1 MKRRRNLQKAE
12 NRWDECDSERCEP
25 GPFESRTPST
35 TQSSPTRYVSPSE
48 VTISEGISDRDKDT
62 CLIYKIHSSTPD
74 SATYPNLYGCSTS
87 RVEMLRE
94 SARKLYLN
102 DYDEEVYGRGA
113 ELYVSTEPSADES
126 AHVGWIGTMTTAV
139 VSPSN
144 SSKTP
149 DDKDNYEGSYHC
161 DSSLSSSESSRN
173 PGHEY
178 KNLRRIGIDELP
190 LALEKHLEAVEARP
204 RMMHPGDSG
213 FVMPELLSH
222 SANYLSASTHQHI
235 NMPLPGS
242 SFGRR
247 FRLKNIFMII
257 LLYSATTFILL
268 LNKFHSLPPFDLK
281 ESVQHQAMQRETST
295 SEIGKSEG
303 SQQHEHRPKLHDITE
318 IHIKRSLGGIHL
330 IHDVDGDKD
339 DANWQTKNMLE
350 LGQLDIAMYGG
361 PRTRG
366 DELSP
371 RVVYLH
377 NSFPLPTRRKR
388 RVLKVERTPFSDNT
402 QLYSILHS
410 DDEKLSKMESVHTQD
425 AGDECK
431 SDSWQRE
438 YHPSCNS
445 VHEFDLMHL
454 DDAREGGRL
463 KLFKKQGYWRNAW
476 KLELTSNESRNE
488 RETYILKTPK

>member
-1 MKRRRNLQKAE
+1 MKRRRNLQKVE
-12 NRWDECDSERCEP
+12 NRWDECESERCEP
-25 GPFESRTPST
+25 SPFESGTPST
-35 TQSSPTRYVSPSE
+35 TESSATRYVSPSE
-48 VTISEGISDRDKDT
+48 VPISEGIYDGDRDA
-62 CLIYKIHSSTPD
+62 CLIYKIHSSTPE
-74 SATYPNLYGCSTS
+74 SATYPNLYGSSTS

-102 DYDEEVYGRGA
+102 DDGEEMYGRGA
-113 ELYVSTEPSADES
+113 ELYASSEPSVDES
-126 AHVGWIGTMTTAV
+126 AHVGWIETMRTTIE
-139 VSPSN
+139 SPSN

-149 DDKDNYEGSYHC
+149 DHKANYEGSYHC
-161 DSSLSSSESSRN
+161 DSSLSSSESN
-173 PGHEY
+173 PIPGREY
-178 KNLRRIGIDELP
+178 KNLRRNGRDELP

-204 RMMHPGDSG
+204 LMIHPGDGG
-213 FVMPELLSH
+213 FVMPELSH
-222 SANYLSASTHQHI
+222 SAHYLSASTHQHI
-235 NMPLPGS
+235 SMPLPGS

-247 FRLKNIFMII
+247 VKLKNIFMII
-257 LLYSATTFILL
+257 LLYSTTTFILL

-281 ESVQHQAMQRETST
+281 KSVQHQAMQRETST
-295 SEIGKSEG
+295 SKIGKSEG
-303 SQQHEHRPKLHDITE
+303 LQQHEHRPILHEFTE
-318 IHIKRSLGGIHL
+318 IHIKRSLGGVHL
-330 IHDVDGDKD
+330 IHDVDGDKE
-339 DANWQTKNMLE
+339 DANWQKTKVLE

-361 PRTRG
+361 PCTRG
-366 DELSP
+366 DGRSP
-371 RVVYLH
+371 RVVYLN

-410 DDEKLSKMESVHTQD
+410 DDEKLSKMESVQTQD
-425 AGDECK
+425 TGDECM

-463 KLFKKQGYWRNAW
+463 QLFKKQGYWRNAW
-476 KLELTSNESRNE
+476 KLELPSNESRNE